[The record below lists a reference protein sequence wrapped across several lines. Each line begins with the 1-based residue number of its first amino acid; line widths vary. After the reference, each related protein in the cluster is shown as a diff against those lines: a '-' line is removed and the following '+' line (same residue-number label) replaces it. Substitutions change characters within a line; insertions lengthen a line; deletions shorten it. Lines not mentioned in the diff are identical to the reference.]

1 MHSGHE
7 CKTPMNFTQR
17 ERCRNLASEPKLRMA
32 DSTNKVPTNVPG
44 AYYVDTECIDCDMCR
59 EIAPAT
65 FCLDD
70 ELGRSRVYRQ
80 PSTAAEI
87 ELAEEA
93 LRGCPVDAIGRDGA
107 MSLG

>member
-1 MHSGHE
+1 
-7 CKTPMNFTQR
+7 MNFTQR

-70 ELGRSRVYRQ
+70 ELGWSRVYRQ

-93 LRGCPVDAIGRDGA
+93 LCGCPVDAIGRDGTA
-107 MSLG
+107 FGA